1 MVLGR
6 GERVDEGK
14 WITQS
19 EQARA
24 SGKRNKRNAGYR
36 LIDRLKKK
44 KKKKGKS
51 EQRRRVAGTKRG
63 EKRQRENVTKSGER
77 DRRNVE
83 KKENNRGSND
93 GRMKDTT

>member
-14 WITQS
+14 WITKN
-19 EQARA
+19 EQVRA

-44 KKKKGKS
+44 
-51 EQRRRVAGTKRG
+51 
-63 EKRQRENVTKSGER
+63 EKRASRGGEWQ
-77 DRRNVE
+77 
-83 KKENNRGSND
+83 G
-93 GRMKDTT
+93 